1 MGTRVQVFRELHF
14 SILIIVGRFSHPPHA
29 IQSIWLASCL
39 PFQPK
44 ARSAST
50 QDWQQGG
57 EVWRLWWWV
66 IEWSDLSL
74 KSLSKNLTYTVN
86 VTQASVP
93 PPQILAGC
101 FSSTVY
107 ICTCLI
113 NSDRLCMFLLL
124 FCKCPYLFSFVAVP
138 FSGLY
143 TLFLPLDFKLLE
155 GRGHAFYFTLIP

>member
-14 SILIIVGRFSHPPHA
+14 SNLIIVGRFSHPPHA

-44 ARSAST
+44 ARSVSA

-57 EVWRLWWWV
+57 EVWRLWRV

-86 VTQASVP
+86 VTQASAP
-93 PPQILAGC
+93 PHPRYSPAVLARL
-101 FSSTVY
+101 Y
-107 ICTCLI
+107 I
-113 NSDRLCMFLLL
+113 S
-124 FCKCPYLFSFVAVP
+124 VHV
-138 FSGLY
+138 
-143 TLFLPLDFKLLE
+143 
-155 GRGHAFYFTLIP
+155 